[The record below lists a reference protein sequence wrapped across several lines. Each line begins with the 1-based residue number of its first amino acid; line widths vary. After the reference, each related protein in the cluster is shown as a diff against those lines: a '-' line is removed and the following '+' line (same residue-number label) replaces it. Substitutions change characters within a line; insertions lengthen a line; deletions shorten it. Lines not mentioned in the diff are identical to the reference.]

1 MNGPRSAIVFF
12 SHREANEPSDEAVR
26 QQKLAHGIDAILS
39 NVAGLRVMQANDF
52 SCTVSVIGNP
62 DSILQLKTF
71 VTDAA
76 LGAVEFDVFEK
87 PAFRVG

>member
-12 SHREANEPSDEAVR
+12 SHREANEASNDAVR

-62 DSILQLKTF
+62 ESILQLKTF
-71 VTDAA
+71 VADAA